1 IRKFVLIRLP
11 AGRQVFVDV
20 LNLKPETFSI
30 FAHSP
35 NFRMDRNSI
44 IGLLLIGALL
54 IGFSLWNQP
63 GKEQLEAMKRQ
74 QDSIALVEKANVEA
88 AKKALKEQQL
98 QQTTAVTDSSVLTD
112 SAKAAA
118 LEQQLGA
125 FASAATGINDF
136 YVIENNLIRAKVAA
150 KGGRII
156 SLQLKKYKSFEGKP
170 LILFEGDSSV
180 FGLNFFSLNRN
191 ISTNNLYFTPVNT
204 GSKKELSMRLNA
216 GENKYIEYNY
226 SLTDDSYLLNF
237 TIKFNG
243 INDLVATNTS
253 FVDLDWQQT
262 LLKQERDVT
271 AERVHATIFY
281 KYLNDEVDN
290 ISEGS
295 DEQKDLNTK
304 VKWVAFK
311 QQFFSSVLISKDG
324 FESSKIE
331 SLTAEPSPEYVK
343 NFKASFRLP
352 FSHKTEETIAMN
364 FYFGPNHFQTLHKL
378 DLDLEKIISLGFFGF
393 VNRWLVIPVF
403 NWLDSFNINYGI
415 IILILTIMIRIILLP
430 LTYRSF
436 LSQAKMKVL
445 QPEVNE
451 LNEKNKEDPMKKQ
464 QELMALYRRAG
475 VNPLGGCIPGLLQ
488 VPILFAMFS
497 FFPASIELRQQSFLW
512 AKDLS
517 TYDSIAQLPFNIPF
531 YGDHVSLF
539 TILMTLSTLA
549 FTAIN
554 MQMTSAAN
562 PQMKWMMYLM
572 PIMFLGVFNSYS
584 AGLSYYYFLSN
595 LCGLGQQ
602 YLFKA
607 FVDQDAIHRKIQEK
621 KLKPVTKSKFQQRL
635 EQMAKQRGYQLPKK

>member
-1 IRKFVLIRLP
+1 
-11 AGRQVFVDV
+11 
-20 LNLKPETFSI
+20 
-30 FAHSP
+30 
-35 NFRMDRNSI
+35 MDRNSI

-63 GKEQLEAMKRQ
+63 SKEQLEAMKRQ
-74 QDSIALVEKANVEA
+74 QDSIALVEKAKVQAELK
-88 AKKALKEQQL
+88 AKAQQKKEPV
-98 QQTTAVTDSSVLTD
+98 AVIDSTISD
-112 SAKAAA
+112 SAKTAV
-118 LEQQLGA
+118 LEQQLGS
-125 FASAATGINDF
+125 FASAASGTNDF
-136 YVIENNLIRAKVAA
+136 YILENNLIRAKIAA

-170 LILFEGDSSV
+170 LILFEGDSSA
-180 FGLNFFSLNRN
+180 FGLNFFSQNRT

-204 GSKKELSMRLNA
+204 DSQKELSLRLNA
-216 GENKYIEYNY
+216 GENKYIEYKY
-226 SLTDDSYLLNF
+226 SLPDDSYLLNF
-237 TIKFNG
+237 SIKFNG
-243 INDLVATNTS
+243 ISDLVATNTS

-262 LLKQERDVT
+262 LMKQERDVV
-271 AERVHATIFY
+271 AERTHATVYY

-290 ISEGS
+290 LSLRS

-311 QQFFSSVLISKDG
+311 QQFFASALISKDG

-331 SLTAEPSPEYVK
+331 SHSDEASLEKVK
-343 NFKASFRLP
+343 SYKASFRLP
-352 FSHKTEETIAMN
+352 FSHKPEETFAMN
-364 FYFGPNHFQTLHKL
+364 FYFGPNHFQTLKKL
-378 DLDLEKIISLGFFGF
+378 DLGMENIIQLGFFGF

-451 LNEKNKEDPMKKQ
+451 LNLKNADDPMKKQ
-464 QELMALYRRAG
+464 QDLMALYRRAG

-488 VPILFAMFS
+488 IPILFAMFS
-497 FFPASIELRQQSFLW
+497 FFPASIELRQQAFLW

-517 TYDSIAQLPFNIPF
+517 TYDSIARLPFHIPF

-635 EQMAKQRGYQLPKK
+635 EKMAKQRGYQLPKK

>member
-1 IRKFVLIRLP
+1 
-11 AGRQVFVDV
+11 
-20 LNLKPETFSI
+20 
-30 FAHSP
+30 
-35 NFRMDRNSI
+35 MDRNSI

-63 GKEQLEAMKRQ
+63 SKEQLEAMKRQ
-74 QDSIALVEKANVEA
+74 QDSIALVQKAKVA
-88 AKKALKEQQL
+88 AEQNALTLQKQQ
-98 QQTTAVTDSSVLTD
+98 APAAADSSSLTD
-112 SAKAAA
+112 SAKTAAY
-118 LEQQLGA
+118 EQKLGS
-125 FASAATGINDF
+125 FASGAIGSNENYILENKLIKAT
-136 YVIENNLIRAKVAA
+136 VSS
-150 KGGRII
+150 KGGRIV
-156 SLQLKKYKSFEGKP
+156 SLQLKEYKTFEGKP
-170 LILFEGDSSV
+170 LILFQGDSSA
-180 FGLNFFSLNRN
+180 FGLNFFSQNRT
-191 ISTNNLYFTPVNT
+191 ISTNDLYFVPVGTN
-204 GSKKELSMRLNA
+204 SKNELSLRLNA
-216 GENKYIEYNY
+216 GENKYIEYLY
-226 SLTDDSYLLNF
+226 SLPDDGYILNF
-237 TIKFNG
+237 SIKFNG
-243 INDLVATNTS
+243 ISDLVATNTS
-253 FVDLDWQQT
+253 FIDLDWQQT
-262 LLKQERDVT
+262 LLKQERDAKT
-271 AERVHATIFY
+271 ERTFATIYY

-290 ISEGS
+290 LSERS
-295 DEQKDLNTK
+295 DSQKDLNTK

-331 SLTAEPSPEYVK
+331 SKSEEGSTELVK

-352 FSHKTEETIAMN
+352 FSHKTEETFAMN
-364 FYFGPNHFQTLHKL
+364 FYFGPNHFQTLKKL
-378 DLDLEKIISLGFFGF
+378 DLDLEKIIRLGFFGF

-403 NWLDSFNINYGI
+403 NWLDSFNINYGV
-415 IILILTIMIRIILLP
+415 IILILTLMIRIILLP

-445 QPEVNE
+445 QPEVTE
-451 LNEKNKEDPMKKQ
+451 LNTKYADDPMKKQ
-464 QELMALYRRAG
+464 QEQMALYRRAG

-488 VPILFAMFS
+488 IPILFAMFA

-517 TYDSIAQLPFNIPF
+517 TYDSIAQLPFSIPF

-539 TILMTLSTLA
+539 TLLMTASTLL

-554 MQMTSAAN
+554 MQMTAAAN

-572 PIMFLGVFNSYS
+572 PVMFLGVFNSYS

-635 EQMAKQRGYQLPKK
+635 EQMAKQKGYQLPKK

>member
-1 IRKFVLIRLP
+1 
-11 AGRQVFVDV
+11 
-20 LNLKPETFSI
+20 
-30 FAHSP
+30 
-35 NFRMDRNSI
+35 MDRNSI

-63 GKEQLEAMKRQ
+63 SKEQLEAMKRQ
-74 QDSIALVEKANVEA
+74 QDSIALVQKAKVA
-88 AKKALKEQQL
+88 AEQNALTLQKQQAPAAADTSL
-98 QQTTAVTDSSVLTD
+98 LTD
-112 SAKAAA
+112 SAQTAAY
-118 LEQQLGA
+118 EQKLGS
-125 FASAATGINDF
+125 FASGAIGSNENYILENKLIKAT
-136 YVIENNLIRAKVAA
+136 VSS
-150 KGGRII
+150 KGGRIV
-156 SLQLKKYKSFEGKP
+156 SLQLKEYKTFEGKP
-170 LILFEGDSSV
+170 LILFQGDSSA
-180 FGLNFFSLNRN
+180 FGLNFFSQNRT
-191 ISTNNLYFTPVNT
+191 ISTNDLYFVPVGTN
-204 GSKKELSMRLNA
+204 SKKELSLRLNA
-216 GENKYIEYNY
+216 GENKYIEYLY
-226 SLTDDSYLLNF
+226 SLPDDGYILNF
-237 TIKFNG
+237 SIKFNG
-243 INDLVATNTS
+243 ISDLVATNTS
-253 FVDLDWQQT
+253 FIDLDWQQT
-262 LLKQERDVT
+262 LLKQERDAKT
-271 AERVHATIFY
+271 ERTFATIYY

-290 ISEGS
+290 LSERS
-295 DEQKDLNTK
+295 DSQKDLNTK

-331 SLTAEPSPEYVK
+331 SKSEEGSTELVK

-352 FSHKTEETIAMN
+352 FSHKTEETFAMN
-364 FYFGPNHFQTLHKL
+364 FYFGPNHFQTLKKL
-378 DLDLEKIISLGFFGF
+378 DLDLEKIIRLGFFGF

-403 NWLDSFNINYGI
+403 NWLDSFNINYGV
-415 IILILTIMIRIILLP
+415 IILILTLMIRIILLP

-445 QPEVNE
+445 QPEVTE
-451 LNEKNKEDPMKKQ
+451 LNTKYADDPMKKQ
-464 QELMALYRRAG
+464 QEQMALYRRAG

-488 VPILFAMFS
+488 IPILFAMFA

-517 TYDSIAQLPFNIPF
+517 TYDSIAQLPFSIPF

-539 TILMTLSTLA
+539 TLLMTASTLL

-554 MQMTSAAN
+554 MQMTAAAN

-572 PIMFLGVFNSYS
+572 PVMFLGVFNSYS

-635 EQMAKQRGYQLPKK
+635 EQMAKQKGYQLPKK

>member
-1 IRKFVLIRLP
+1 
-11 AGRQVFVDV
+11 
-20 LNLKPETFSI
+20 
-30 FAHSP
+30 
-35 NFRMDRNSI
+35 MDRNSI
-44 IGLLLIGALL
+44 IGLLLIGVVL
-54 IGFSLWNQP
+54 IGFSIWNQP
-63 GKEQLEAMKRQ
+63 GKEQIEAMKRQ
-74 QDSIALVEKANVEA
+74 RDSIAQVEKANEKIKA
-88 AKKALKEQQL
+88 AEIKKPAPVAVIPDSLL
-98 QQTTAVTDSSVLTD
+98 QND

-125 FASAATGINDF
+125 FASAAVGKNDF
-136 YVIENNLIRAKVAA
+136 YILENNLIRAKIAS

-170 LILFEGDSSV
+170 LILFGENSSS
-180 FGLNFFSLNRN
+180 FGFNFFSQNRN
-191 ISTNNLYFTPVNT
+191 ISTNTLYFTPVNPD
-204 GSKKELSMRLNA
+204 SKKNLSLRLNA

-226 SLTDDSYLLNF
+226 SLPEDSYLLDF
-237 TIKFNG
+237 SVKFKG
-243 INDLVATNTS
+243 ISDLVATNTA
-253 FVDLDWQQT
+253 FIDLDWQET
-262 LLKQERDVT
+262 LVKQERD
-271 AERVHATIFY
+271 AETERPHSTIYY
-281 KYLNDEVDN
+281 KYLNDEVN
-290 ISEGS
+290 NLSEHS

-304 VKWVAFK
+304 IKWIAFK
-311 QQFFSSVLISKDG
+311 QQFFASVLISKDG

-331 SLTAEPSPEYVK
+331 CQSDVSSHELLK

-352 FSHKTEETIAMN
+352 FSHKDEETFAMN
-364 FYFGPNHFQTLHKL
+364 FYFGPNHFQTLKKL
-378 DLDLEKIISLGFFGF
+378 DLDLEKIIPLGFFGF

-451 LNEKNKEDPMKKQ
+451 LNQKNADDPMKKQ

-488 VPILFAMFS
+488 IPILFAMFS
-497 FFPASIELRQQSFLW
+497 FFPTSIELRQQSFLW

-517 TYDSIAQLPFNIPF
+517 TYDSILSLPFKIPF

-539 TILMTLSTLA
+539 TLLMTASTLA

-607 FVDQDAIHRKIQEK
+607 FVDQDAIHRKIQENK
-621 KLKPVTKSKFQQRL
+621 KKPVSKSKFQQRL